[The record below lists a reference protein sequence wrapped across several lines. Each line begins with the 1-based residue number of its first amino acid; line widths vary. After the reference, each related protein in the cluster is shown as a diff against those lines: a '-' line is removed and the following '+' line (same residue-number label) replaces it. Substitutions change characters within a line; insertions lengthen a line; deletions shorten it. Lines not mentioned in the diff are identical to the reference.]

1 MAPQRRVESC
11 SYYAG
16 HVKQQ
21 APFESFGFCSALVHM
36 VGKHQTLG
44 QNVLA
49 LPPLVPVAPVI
60 AASSLISGFTQYGQQ
75 WPATSVL
82 EKPAG
87 HSKLAA
93 QVMLPQG
100 SSMPERNAG

>member
-1 MAPQRRVESC
+1 MIQQTATQR
-11 SYYAG
+11 AG
-16 HVKQQ
+16 HDEQH
-21 APFESFGFCSALVHM
+21 APFVVVGLVSALVHM
-36 VGKHQTLG
+36 VGKHHTLG

-49 LPPLVPVAPVI
+49 LPPFVPVAPVI